1 MCGGVYCSKNG
12 KRGRQSALY
21 VPCMTNEKARTM
33 IERTLYSPDH
43 QAFRD
48 SFRRFIDKEIAP
60 FHADWEEQGYVDRA
74 VWNKAGDNGFLCMS
88 MPEAYGGSGADRL
101 YSVIQMEELGRA
113 GFSGIGYSLH
123 NEIVAPYIERY
134 GTEAQKA
141 KFLPAMASGAM
152 IGAIAMSEPAAGSD
166 LQGIKTT
173 ALKQADGS
181 YILNGSKTFIT
192 NGWHADLVI
201 VVAKTNPAAGAKGT
215 SLLLVER
222 GMPGFSVGKRLKKMG
237 MKAQDTSELFFDQV
251 RVPAENLLGG
261 EVLENKGFICLMEQ
275 LPWER
280 LQIAIGAVAAAQAA
294 IDWTVD
300 YVKERKVFGQAVGS
314 FQNTRFTLAELQ
326 TQVQIAA
333 VFVDKCTELLLQ
345 EKLDTATASM
355 AKYWCSD
362 LQCKVM
368 DECVQLFG
376 GYGYMW
382 EYPITRAYADAR
394 VQRIHGGTNE
404 IMKEVITRAMGL
416 AGK

>member
-1 MCGGVYCSKNG
+1 
-12 KRGRQSALY
+12 
-21 VPCMTNEKARTM
+21 M
-33 IERTLYSPDH
+33 IERSLFSPEH
-43 QAFRD
+43 EAFRD
-48 SFRRFIDKEIAP
+48 SFQRFIDKEIAP
-60 FHADWEEQGYVDRA
+60 HHAAWEEQGYVDRA

-88 MPEAYGGSGADRL
+88 MPEAYGGAGADRL
-101 YSVIQMEELGRA
+101 YSVIQMEALGQA
-113 GFSGIGYSLH
+113 GYSGIGYSLH

-141 KFLPAMASGAM
+141 RYLPKMASGEM

-173 ALKQADGS
+173 ALQQADGS
-181 YILNGSKTFIT
+181 YLLNGSKTFIT

-201 VVAKTNPAAGAKGT
+201 VVAKTNPAAGGKGT

-222 GMPGFSVGKRLKKMG
+222 GMTGFSVGKKLQKMG
-237 MKAQDTSELFFDQV
+237 LKAQDTSELFFDQV
-251 RVPAENLLGG
+251 RVPADNLLGG
-261 EVLENKGFICLMEQ
+261 PALENKGFICLMEQ

-294 IDWTVD
+294 IGWTVD
-300 YVKERKVFGQAVGS
+300 YVKERKVFGQPVAS

-326 TQVQIAA
+326 TEVQIAR

-368 DECVQLFG
+368 DECVQLCG

-394 VQRIHGGTNE
+394 VQRIYGGTNE

-416 AGK
+416 GAK